1 MALDPATMLDWN
13 DLRYF
18 LAVARDRQHAR
29 RRPRMR
35 VSQTTV
41 ARRIS
46 ALENSLGFP
55 LFEKRQAGYA
65 LTPLGNELFERAEQV
80 ERAANGFVEAAAAQ
94 SRDISGSVKIT
105 TEEVYAITL
114 LAPLLRELHEAHP
127 EIHIELDTSQTVRDL
142 GAGEADISL
151 RSIEGAAT
159 RGPGRASA
167 LHRRLDAL
175 LQPGLCGAPG
185 VPRTA
190 AELRQHS
197 FIGGGGGHLWLH
209 YQAWL
214 KELGLEE
221 QVAMHH
227 ATSGGLLSGI
237 RSGFGIA
244 VLPCIVADADP
255 ELVRACRRAETTR
268 PHLVVVHPRTRTAH
282 PPRRAVI
289 DFLYDG
295 NGSAAGHVRRLET
308 KAEPPPEPNNAG
320 RHLCRC
326 RMPHARS
333 NNR

>member
-18 LAVARDRQHAR
+18 LAVAREGSTLAAGRA
-29 RRPRMR
+29 MR

-80 ERAANGFVEAAAAQ
+80 ERAANRFVEAAAAQ

-114 LAPLLRELHEAHP
+114 LASLLRELHEAHP

-151 RSIEGAAT
+151 RSTKGQQPAGLVGRQLCIDDWTLYCSRDYAA
-159 RGPGRASA
+159 R
-167 LHRRLDAL
+167 H
-175 LQPGLCGAPG
+175 G

-255 ELVRACRRAETTR
+255 ELVRC
-268 PHLVVVHPRTRTAH
+268 V
-282 PPRRAVI
+282 PPRRNHDRTLWLLTHERVRHTPRVRAVI
-289 DFLYDG
+289 DFLYDRL
-295 NGSAAGHVRRLET
+295 SGHVRRLET
-308 KAEPPPEPNNAG
+308 KAA
-320 RHLCRC
+320 
-326 RMPHARS
+326 AA
-333 NNR
+333 